1 MIENCLRHKIIRDF
15 LKNYTENRWKDLI
28 PSLIEIGILNLQ
40 KSFNKI
46 IFTNDEIKKIL
57 RHLQISQ
64 IEKDKEKNKEKEK
77 EKEIKE
83 NNKEYEKKLGI
94 KINNN
99 YSKEKESEKY
109 ENNKLHKSYSKQ
121 NEMQKSNINGSEG
134 NNNINNNNI
143 QRMKII
149 DIVSNNQEKQEKM
162 KSCTEAIIEMKNN
175 IKNNYHYFK
184 NNISIDFKKKLM
196 KQKGEIY
203 KKINIDKNKK
213 NNKSLKKNIDKIS
226 YAISYDK
233 DLRPA
238 SISKKINNTQ
248 YNTNDRNNIKAE
260 YDNYNFSLKH
270 NYSSEKKTKN
280 NSKSKN
286 KKNKYLNIN
295 LNNLN
300 RINNLQNVKRKH
312 YDCKPIIK
320 NENFRPL
327 INDKNNFYKKLNVI
341 QTHNLTNNDM
351 NNNYHVVKVDRPHIN
366 KIKQKKNLNNNNN
379 ISNSYNNN
387 YRNIN
392 FINTLYQRINSN
404 GQAIKIN
411 SDNYFSNREEL
422 NEFIRKNRIKLNI
435 KQDFN
440 YRKNITKS
448 EKPSD
453 RTNNFMNLFDE
464 KEKEKEKYSSTNKNK
479 NSEKNLF
486 NRKEK
491 NNSNNKILKK
501 EETDKMNHKN
511 ELIKSCQN
519 SSDFINLNKSNSK
532 TPQNKSINTEKDTIS
547 MASSKIKFKE
557 IEDIINIKDININ
570 DNKNNIN
577 NNDIIKNK
585 ENKNSNN
592 NNNTGLK
599 TIKIYDLKKKD
610 ENINNNFSK
619 VNGKNGE
626 CRYFNI
632 FGYEGEDI
640 SLTQIEKDCSGII
653 DSSTSN
659 EIQMNPEFFKETP
672 RNVFKI
678 NKSNEQ
684 SITSNNNEGNNN
696 ESQ

>member
-64 IEKDKEKNKEKEK
+64 IEKDKNREK

-83 NNKEYEKKLGI
+83 NNKEKEYEKILDI

-99 YSKEKESEKY
+99 SKEKDNEKDDK
-109 ENNKLHKSYSKQ
+109 NKLYKNNSKQ
-121 NEMQKSNINGSEG
+121 NEIQKNNINGGEG
-134 NNNINNNNI
+134 NNNNI

-184 NNISIDFKKKLM
+184 NNISIDFKKKLT

-203 KKINIDKNKK
+203 KKINIEKNKN

-248 YNTNDRNNIKAE
+248 CNTNNRNNIKAE
-260 YDNYNFSLKH
+260 YDNYNFNIKH
-270 NYSSEKKTKN
+270 NYSSDKKNKN
-280 NSKSKN
+280 YSKSKSKN

-300 RINNLQNVKRKH
+300 RINNMQNVQRKH
-312 YDCKPIIK
+312 YNCKPIIK
-320 NENFRPL
+320 NENFH
-327 INDKNNFYKKLNVI
+327 KNNFYKKLNVI
-341 QTHNLTNNDM
+341 QTHNLTNNDI
-351 NNNYHVVKVDRPHIN
+351 NNNYHVVKFDRPHIN
-366 KIKQKKNLNNNNN
+366 RIKPKKNINSNSNNV
-379 ISNSYNNN
+379 SSSYNNN

-392 FINTLYQRINSN
+392 FISTLYQRINSN

-411 SDNYFSNREEL
+411 NDNYFSNREEL

-435 KQDFN
+435 KQDLN
-440 YRKNITKS
+440 YRKIITKS

-464 KEKEKEKYSSTNKNK
+464 KEKEIYCNTYKNK

-486 NRKEK
+486 NKK
-491 NNSNNKILKK
+491 DKKNSNNKILNT
-501 EETDKMNHKN
+501 EEKDKINNKN

-519 SSDFINLNKSNSK
+519 SADFINVNKNNPK
-532 TPQNKSINTEKDTIS
+532 TPQKNTINTEKDTIS
-547 MASSKIKFKE
+547 LASSKFKLKD
-557 IEDIINIKDININ
+557 IEDIINIKDIKIN
-570 DNKNNIN
+570 DNINNIN
-577 NNDIIKNK
+577 NNDNLKNK
-585 ENKNSNN
+585 ENKENN
-592 NNNTGLK
+592 FNENNTGGLK
-599 TIKIYDLKKKD
+599 TIKIYDLNKDKKD
-610 ENINNNFSK
+610 ENIKINKNFEK
-619 VNGKNGE
+619 ANGKNGE

-632 FGYEGEDI
+632 FGYEGEDM

-672 RNVFKI
+672 KNVFKI
-678 NKSNEQ
+678 SKSNEQ
-684 SITSNNNEGNNN
+684 SINSNNNNEG
-696 ESQ
+696 Q